1 MTEKRWLA
9 LILLLFVLLGG
20 VYAFTTPIFEA
31 SDELWHYP
39 MVRHLAAGNPLPV
52 QVFDPAQ
59 AGPWKQ
65 EASQP
70 PLYYYLGAALTFW
83 IDTADME
90 TVRWENPHVDNGII
104 TADGNINLTIHNP
117 AWSPWQ
123 GTLLAARLVRLFSI
137 LLGAATVYLTYRIA
151 REVEPDRPEIRLGA
165 AAVNAFLPMFIFITA
180 SVNNDNLAIPLASL
194 AILLLIRVVGKQYA
208 VNSKQYAVSRLRIT
222 DYGLRWLLIGVVI
235 GLAVLTK
242 EGTFGLFPIALG
254 TAFISQ
260 WQKMRT
266 RVSGEPLTHHA
277 SRITHPRSPITDYR
291 LPITDYGRIL
301 LQSLLTFLVMLL
313 PVVVIAGWWYWRN
326 IRLYGDFLGWNA
338 FIAVLGQRAN
348 PASLVQLWSERH
360 GFLMSYWGLFGG
372 VNVPMPAWIYA
383 LLNGVLVVSVVGFV
397 VYTIQRLKDWEIER
411 LANLSIS
418 QSLNLLLANLLRF
431 VEHFFALIV
440 CLLFSAAVV
449 VGLIQW
455 ATTTWSSQGR
465 LVFTALSTLTT
476 LLVVGLVGWLPR
488 RPAVWVVAGLS
499 SFMFVVAAVAPF
511 LWIRPSY
518 QPPHYEPPSVPT
530 AVTFGDG
537 LKLVGY
543 EWSPTAVSP
552 GETVWVTL
560 EWETLQPM
568 VRNWSIFV
576 HLNDPVLERPIAQRD
591 MFHGQGL
598 RPTSLL
604 QPGEQIVTRL
614 ALVVPDTAVAPIDLE
629 LTVGLYDYA
638 TCPACERLPVTDG
651 GGLSVR
657 EHAVLLASVPLTAVP
672 GAIPNPIS
680 VNFEKGFTLVGYE
693 LNPRRTTAGET
704 VELTLYWQL
713 SQPATADYTI
723 FAQVVDQDTTRWAA
737 QDLAVPTSQWPV
749 GTAQP
754 VPLTLTLNPETPA
767 DVYPLIIGLYTLSE
781 TGEFQR
787 LQRITPDGRP
797 TDNFLQLTLL
807 RVD

>member
-1 MTEKRWLA
+1 MTEQRWLR
-9 LILLLFVLLGG
+9 LILLLFLLLGG
-20 VYAFTTPIFEA
+20 VYAFLTPIFEA

-104 TADGNINLTIHNP
+104 TTDGNINLTIHNP
-117 AWSPWQ
+117 AWNPWQ

-137 LLGAATVYLTYRIA
+137 LLGAATVYLTYLIA

-165 AAVNAFLPMFIFITA
+165 AAVNAFLPMFLFISA

-194 AILLLIRVVGKQYA
+194 AILLMIRMVSKQYA
-208 VNSKQYAVSRLRIT
+208 VSSKQYAVSRLRIT
-222 DYGLRWLLIGVVI
+222 DYGLRWLLIGMVI
-235 GLAVLTK
+235 GLAILTK

-260 WQKMRT
+260 WQR
-266 RVSGEPLTHHA
+266 RSVQVSGESVTHHA
-277 SRITHPRSPITDYR
+277 SRLTDYR
-291 LPITDYGRIL
+291 LRITDYGRIL
-301 LQSLLTFLVMLL
+301 LKSLLTFLVMLL
-313 PVVVIAGWWYWRN
+313 PVLLIAGWWYWRN

-338 FIAVLGQRAN
+338 FIAVLGQRAH
-348 PASLVQLWSERH
+348 PASLFQLWSERH

-383 LLNGVLVVSVVGFV
+383 VLNVVLVVSVVGFV
-397 VYTIQRLKDWEIER
+397 VYVIKRWGDGEIER
-411 LANLSIS
+411 SAIS
-418 QSLNLLLANLLRF
+418 PSPHLLISYLLRC
-431 VEHFFALIV
+431 VERHFALIV

-488 RPAVWVVAGLS
+488 RPAVWVVVGLS

-511 LWIRPSY
+511 LWIRSSY
-518 QPPHYEPPSVPT
+518 QPPRYDPPSVPT
-530 AVTFGDG
+530 AVTYGES

-543 EWSPTAVSP
+543 ELSPTAVQP

-560 EWETLQPM
+560 EWEVLQPIT
-568 VRNWSIFV
+568 RNWSIFV

-604 QPGEQIVTRL
+604 SPGERIVTRHL
-614 ALVVPDTAVAPIDLE
+614 LTVPDTAVAPIDLE

-651 GGLSVR
+651 GILPVL
-657 EHAVLLASVPLTAVP
+657 ENAVTLADVSLTAVP

-680 VNFEKGFTLVGYE
+680 VNFEKGVELVGYE
-693 LNPRRTTAGET
+693 LNPRRAVTGET
-704 VELTLYWQL
+704 VDLTLYWQF
-713 SQPATADYTI
+713 SQPVTADYTI
-723 FAQVVDQDTTRWAA
+723 FAQVVDEDTTRWAA
-737 QDLAVPTSQWPV
+737 QDLPVPTSQWPL
-749 GTAQP
+749 GTPQP
-754 VPLTLTLNPETPA
+754 VLLTLTLNPETSA
-767 DVYPLIIGLYTLSE
+767 DVYPLIIGLYTLSPA
-781 TGEFQR
+781 GEFQR
-787 LQRITPDGRP
+787 LQRITADGRL
-797 TDNFLQLTLL
+797 TDDFLQLTLL

>member
-1 MTEKRWLA
+1 MTEQRWLR
-9 LILLLFVLLGG
+9 LILLLFLLLGG
-20 VYAFTTPIFEA
+20 VYAFHTPIFEA

-39 MVRHLAAGNPLPV
+39 MVQHLAAGNPLPV

-90 TVRWENPHVDNGII
+90 RVRWENPHVDNGII

-117 AWSPWQ
+117 AWNPWQ
-123 GTLLAARLVRLFSI
+123 GTLLAVRLVRLFSI

-165 AAVNAFLPMFIFITA
+165 TAVNAFLPMFLFITA

-194 AILLLIRVVGKQYA
+194 AILLMIQVV
-208 VNSKQYAVSRLRIT
+208 SKQYAVSSKQYAVNRLRVT
-222 DYGLRWLLIGVVI
+222 DYELRWLLIGVVI
-235 GLAVLTK
+235 GLAILTK

-260 WQKMRT
+260 WQ
-266 RVSGEPLTHHA
+266 VASGKWQVPHHA
-277 SRITHPRSPITDYR
+277 SPATDYGQR
-291 LPITDYGRIL
+291 MTDDGLRMTDYGRIL
-301 LQSLLTFLVMLL
+301 LHTLLTFLVMLL
-313 PVVVIAGWWYWRN
+313 PVVLIAGWWYWRN
-326 IRLYGDFLGWNA
+326 VRLYGDFLGWNA
-338 FIAVLGQRAN
+338 FIAVLGERAT
-348 PASLVQLWSERH
+348 PASLYQLWSERH
-360 GFLMSYWGLFGG
+360 GFFMAYWGLFGG
-372 VNVPMPAWIYA
+372 VNVPMPGWIYTV
-383 LLNGVLVVSVVGFV
+383 LNGVLVVSVVGFM
-397 VYTIQRLKDWEIER
+397 VYALREIRNWRLEIKGTP
-411 LANLSIS
+411 LSL
-418 QSLNLLLANLLRF
+418 QSLISNLLFF
-431 VEHFFALIV
+431 VERYFALIV

-476 LLVVGLVGWLPR
+476 LLLVGLVGWLPR
-488 RPAVWVVAGLS
+488 RPAAWVVAALG
-499 SFMFVVAAVAPF
+499 SFLFVVAALAPF

-518 QPPHYEPPSVPT
+518 QPPHYDPPPVQT
-530 AVTFGDG
+530 AVNFGEG
-537 LKLVGY
+537 LQLVGY
-543 EWSPTAVSP
+543 EISPTAVQP

-560 EWETLQPM
+560 EWEVMQPM
-568 VRNWSIFV
+568 ARNWSIFV

-604 QPGEQIVTRL
+604 ERGERIVTRH
-614 ALVVPDTAVAPIDLE
+614 ALTVPDTAVAPIDLE

-651 GGLSVR
+651 GGLSVQ
-657 EHAVLLASVPLTAVP
+657 ENAVMLADVSLTAVP

-680 VNFEKGFTLVGYE
+680 VNFEKGVELVGYE
-693 LNPRRTTAGET
+693 LNPRRTIAGET
-704 VELTLYWQL
+704 VDLTLYWQL
-713 SQPATADYTI
+713 SQPVTADYTI
-723 FAQVVDQDTTRWAA
+723 FAQVVDEDTTRWAA
-737 QDLAVPTSQWPV
+737 QDLPVPTSQWPL
-749 GTAQP
+749 GTPQP

-767 DVYPLIIGLYTLSE
+767 DVYPLIIGLYTLSP

-787 LQRITPDGRP
+787 LQRITADGRP
-797 TDNFLQLTLL
+797 SDDFLQLTLL